1 MNITYFT
8 TADYS
13 TDANMFIKMMIK
25 LFEYSDLQYN
35 AEITDDII
43 SVIRNQS
50 PDIAIIETRGES
62 LYRVKDILLSV
73 ESNNLSTNIV
83 CLYDEKLHQK
93 HLITTWYKYGAFGV
107 MNLPFEEQSLKNE
120 ICRYLNR

>member
-8 TADYS
+8 THEYASDADK
-13 TDANMFIKMMIK
+13 FIQIMIK
-25 LFEYSDLQYN
+25 LFEYNDVQYH

-50 PDIAIIETRGES
+50 PDIAIIE
-62 LYRVKDILLSV
+62 
-73 ESNNLSTNIV
+73 
-83 CLYDEKLHQK
+83 
-93 HLITTWYKYGAFGV
+93 TTWYKYGAFGV